1 MTIGFVGAGSWGT
14 TLAVHVARLGYEV
27 LLWGHGE
34 RQREL
39 LESDREN
46 REYLPGIEFP
56 PTITVVESPSESCSA
71 DIVVLATPTQFIR
84 STLSNL
90 PSGCLSDR
98 IIVSVSKG
106 IEEGSLLRI
115 SQMVELEHG
124 VSAERFVALSGP
136 SHAEEVSRGIPTLV
150 VSACPSLAVA
160 QAVQQIFM
168 TESLRVYVSE
178 DLVGVE
184 LGGALK
190 NVIALAAGIIDG
202 LEMGD
207 NTKAALITRGLAE
220 MSRVGAAFGAQP
232 HTFSGLSGL
241 GDLVVTCTSRHSRNR
256 LVGERIGR
264 GRRLVDV
271 IDEMRMVAEG
281 VSTCRSA
288 HALASRAGT
297 EAPIIHE
304 VFNVL
309 FEEKKPREAIIDLM
323 TRESTHEFWN

>member
-1 MTIGFVGAGSWGT
+1 MTIGVVGAGSWGT
-14 TLAVHVARLGYEV
+14 TLAIHVARRTHKV
-27 LLWGHGE
+27 LLWGHGG
-34 RQREL
+34 RQRNL
-39 LESDREN
+39 LRADRQN
-46 REYLPGIEFP
+46 RAYLPGVEFP
-56 PTITVVESPSESCSA
+56 SAITIVDTPA
-71 DIVVLATPTQFIR
+71 DACEAEVVVLATPTQFIR
-84 STLSNL
+84 PTLAELPRETLSSAL
-90 PSGCLSDR
+90 V
-98 IIVSVSKG
+98 VSVSKG

-115 SQMVELEHG
+115 SQIVGIEHG
-124 VSAERFVALSGP
+124 VAHDRFVALSGP

-150 VSACPSLAVA
+150 VSACPSLDVA
-160 QAVQQIFM
+160 RMVQGLFM
-168 TESLRVYVSE
+168 TESFRVYVSE

-202 LEMGD
+202 LDMGD

-220 MSRVGAAFGAQP
+220 ISRVGIALGAHPQ
-232 HTFSGLSGL
+232 TFSGLSGL

-288 HALASRAGT
+288 HNLAAAAGT
-297 EAPIIHE
+297 EAPIIDQ
-304 VFNVL
+304 VYKVL
-309 FEEKKPREAIIDLM
+309 FEDKNPHDAIIDLM
-323 TRESTHEFWN
+323 TRESTHEIWH